1 MSVRSSVLAV
11 AAVAAGLATAAF
23 AAAPAAAGE
32 LDAVQVQYQ
41 DLNLSHA
48 SGRATLDRRI
58 SAAARQ
64 LCGDYMLTELKW
76 REMSRVCQ
84 QDVIASAAPQRN
96 ALLSGQSYAALRVSR
111 AAN

>member
-11 AAVAAGLATAAF
+11 AAVAAGLATVAF
-23 AAAPAAAGE
+23 AAAPAVAGE
-32 LDAVQVQYQ
+32 LDSVQVQYQ

-48 SGRATLDRRI
+48 SGRAALDRRI

-64 LCGDYMLTELKW
+64 LCGDYMPIELKW
-76 REMSRVCQ
+76 RELSRVCQ
-84 QDVIASAAPQRN
+84 QDVIATVAPQRN

>member
-1 MSVRSSVLAV
+1 MSVRSSLAV
-11 AAVAAGLATAAF
+11 AAVAAGLATVAF

-32 LDAVQVQYQ
+32 LESVQVQYQ

-58 SAAARQ
+58 SSAARR
-64 LCGDYMLTELKW
+64 LCGDYMPIELKW
-76 REMSRVCQ
+76 RELSRACQ
-84 QDVIASAAPQRN
+84 QEVIASTAPQRD